1 MNGKSKSGFRPQ
13 QKLIAAMLSVL
24 LSANSA
30 AAGNDLVEGLIGG
43 VIGAAIANSAN
54 QNNARRTNSTRP
66 KISAGL

>member
-1 MNGKSKSGFRPQ
+1 MFLRTSALSMLSVKLRDFVVIKGSSTMNGKSKSGFRPQ

-43 VIGAAIANSAN
+43 V
-54 QNNARRTNSTRP
+54 
-66 KISAGL
+66 